1 LNKIFNMIL
10 NANIANKITL
20 FRVVC
25 VPVIMILLY
34 QDTQFTDILSLIL
47 FIISSLSDFLDGYIA
62 RKYNLITDFGKIVDP
77 VADKIAITS
86 IMLVLIQ
93 LGRLDAWIVAV
104 IVSRDLLIEG
114 LRNMASSKGMIIPA
128 GQWGKI
134 KTAVHMFAVG
144 MLIYNADLFS
154 INMIILGEIFVYISM
169 ILSIYSAY
177 IYIKEY
183 LKESKIFIQDI

>member
-1 LNKIFNMIL
+1 MIKIFKMI
-10 NANIANKITL
+10 AGTNIANKITL
-20 FRVVC
+20 FRVLS
-25 VPVIMILLY
+25 VPVIMVLLY
-34 QDTQFTDILSLIL
+34 QDTYATDIISLVL
-47 FIISSLSDFLDGYIA
+47 FIISSISDFLDGYIA

-86 IMLVLIQ
+86 VMLILIQ

-114 LRNMASSKGMIIPA
+114 LRSMASSKGMIIAA

-134 KTAVHMFAVG
+134 KTVFHMIAVSL
-144 MLIYNADLFS
+144 LICNTDVFS
-154 INMIILGEIFVYISM
+154 INMIILGNILIYVSM
-169 ILSIYSAY
+169 VLSIYSAY

-183 LKESKIFIQDI
+183 LKESKTSIQDI